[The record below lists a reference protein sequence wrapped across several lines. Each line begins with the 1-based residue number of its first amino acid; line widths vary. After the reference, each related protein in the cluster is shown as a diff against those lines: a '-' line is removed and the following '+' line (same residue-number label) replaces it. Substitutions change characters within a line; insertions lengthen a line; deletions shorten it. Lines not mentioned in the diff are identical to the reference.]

1 MNSDSKYFV
10 EVIVYRISNN
20 IVETLSSKFFVVNH
34 LVKDG
39 IKILKKTKDYSIV
52 KHTINL

>member
-10 EVIVYRISNN
+10 EVIIYRISNN
-20 IVETLSSKFFVVNH
+20 MVETLSSKFFVVNH
-34 LVKDG
+34 LVKDDV
-39 IKILKKTKDYSIV
+39 KILKKTKDYSII